1 MQDHVVAH
9 AAAAALSLSW
19 IASSKRL
26 EESVRR
32 RPITA
37 AAIGPAVGAVAN
49 SNTADSK
56 SAILNAVDLSAGIQR
71 PNTSYVVIKP
81 GSPAQVRRPLHW
93 ATSMVLLNL
102 PVMRVFTGAT

>member
-37 AAIGPAVGAVAN
+37 AATDTAN
-49 SNTADSK
+49 GVVADSLPSNYK
-56 SAILNAVDLSAGIQR
+56 SDILNAVDMSAGVQR
-71 PNTSYVVIKP
+71 PKTSFVVIKP
-81 GSPAQVRRPLHW
+81 GSAAQVTRMLHRIPL
-93 ATSMVLLNL
+93 AAIV
-102 PVMRVFTGAT
+102 

>member
-32 RPITA
+32 RPLTA
-37 AAIGPAVGAVAN
+37 AATDAAVGVVAN
-49 SNTADSK
+49 SHAADSK
-56 SAILNAVDLSAGIQR
+56 SATLNAVDMGDGVQR
-71 PNTSYVVIKP
+71 PKTSFVVIKP
-81 GSPAQVRRPLHW
+81 GSTAQVTRMLHRIPLTAFVW
-93 ATSMVLLNL
+93 VQW
-102 PVMRVFTGAT
+102 